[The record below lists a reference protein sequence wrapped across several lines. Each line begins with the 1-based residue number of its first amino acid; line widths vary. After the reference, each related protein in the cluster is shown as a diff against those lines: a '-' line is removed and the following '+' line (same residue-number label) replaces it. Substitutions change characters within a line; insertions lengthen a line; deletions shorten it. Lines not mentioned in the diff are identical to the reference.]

1 MTRVF
6 IGLGSNLDQPT
17 QQLKKAITE
26 FDHIPLTSVVQ
37 ISPFYQTKPVGYLDQ
52 PDFVNA
58 VIEVNTYLEPKEL
71 LAHMQL
77 IEKQHGRI
85 RTFQNAPRTL
95 DLDLLAFEQLV
106 YHDSELTLPH
116 PRIQDRAFVLVPFN
130 NIAPEFVIP
139 TIGKVSELALQCQQ
153 DDMHIMEEPLV

>member
-1 MTRVF
+1 MSRVF
-6 IGLGSNLDQPT
+6 VGLGSNLDQPL

-26 FDHIPLTSVVQ
+26 LDHIPRTSVVRV
-37 ISPFYQTKPVGYLDQ
+37 SPFYQTKPVGYLDQ

-58 VIEVNTYLEPKEL
+58 VIELTTSLPPKEL
-71 LAHMQL
+71 LTHMQF
-77 IEKQHGRI
+77 IEEQHGRV

-95 DLDLLAFEQLV
+95 DLDLLAFDQLI
-106 YHDSELTLPH
+106 YHDNELTLPH

-130 NIAPEFVIP
+130 DIAPEFIIP
-139 TIGKVSELALQCQQ
+139 TLGNVKDLALQYQY